1 MGDEDVIKAL
11 KDSLKYLLQQEEIR
25 HQEIEALNAKIDA
38 LSSQFSSKLDDWDKF
53 SGEQRLGAFRDKYH
67 DKLDKFNEPMSL
79 INGSDYDAVKDSF
92 DYYSQMEGEKPDED
106 EYVDKVSGSLQEYI
120 DGIKAK
126 LGTEAIKITA
136 DTTGDGEP
144 DTVVVDESKTVKTAE
159 PAAAPADD
167 AAKAAEMGKIEEQYK
182 NDQDKDAA
190 VKALTEIGYSDAEA
204 SQYVENWDKELEE
217 SFNKDIES
225 AADKLVS
232 KENK

>member
-106 EYVDKVSGSLQEYI
+106 EYVDKVAGSLQEYI

-136 DTTGDGEP
+136 DTTGDGKP
-144 DTVVVDESKTVKTAE
+144 DTVVVDESKTAE
-159 PAAAPADD
+159 PADD

-190 VKALTEIGYSDAEA
+190 VKALTGIGYSDAEA

>member
-1 MGDEDVIKAL
+1 MDEDIVKAL
-11 KDSLKYLLQQEEIR
+11 KDSLGYLLQQEEIR
-25 HQEIEALNAKIDA
+25 QQEISALNAKIDA
-38 LSSQFSSKLDDWDKF
+38 LNSQFSSKLEDWDKF

-136 DTTGDGEP
+136 DTTGDGKP
-144 DTVVVDESKTVKTAE
+144 DTVVVDESKTAK
-159 PAAAPADD
+159 PAAAPADKD
-167 AAKAAEMGKIEEQYK
+167 AAKVAEMGKIEEQYK
-182 NDQDKDAA
+182 ADSDKDAA
-190 VKALTEIGYSDAEA
+190 IKALTGIGYSDAEA

-217 SFNKDIES
+217 RFNKDIES

>member
-38 LSSQFSSKLDDWDKF
+38 ISSQFSSKLEDWDKF

-92 DYYSQMEGEKPDED
+92 DYYSQMEGEKPEED

-136 DTTGDGEP
+136 DTTGDGKP
-144 DTVVVDESKTVKTAE
+144 DTVVVDESKTAE
-159 PAAAPADD
+159 PATAPADD
-167 AAKAAEMGKIEEQYK
+167 AAKAAEMSKIEEQYK

-190 VKALTEIGYSDAEA
+190 VKALTGIGYSDAEA